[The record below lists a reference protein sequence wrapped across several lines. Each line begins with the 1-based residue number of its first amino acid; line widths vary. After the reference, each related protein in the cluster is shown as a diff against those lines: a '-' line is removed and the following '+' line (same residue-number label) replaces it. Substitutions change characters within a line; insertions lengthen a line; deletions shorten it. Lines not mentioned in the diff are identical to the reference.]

1 MSQEAF
7 ATVAGY
13 ATADPIFRLTKGG
26 VELAHVRVACTPRR
40 LNHGSGEW
48 EDGDTSYFS
57 VTCWRKLATAV
68 RASIRKGDPV
78 LVRGR
83 MRTRSWK
90 SDDRTVSEVEIDADA
105 MGHDLTR
112 GWATFNRGM
121 RPPVEQAGAGEE
133 ARQASGEGVGEGAGA
148 SADGGGRG
156 RRDGDGDGH
165 DERTEDERTEEGY
178 EDPDDP
184 GTGAGAG
191 AGAGDVGPWE
201 PVTPAASEGADDIL
215 TESAVADLSVS
226 G

>member
-26 VELAHVRVACTPRR
+26 VELAHVRIACTPRR
-40 LNHGSGEW
+40 INRDSGAW
-48 EDGDTSYFS
+48 EDSDTSYFS

-83 MRTRSWK
+83 MRTRTWK

-112 GWATFNRGM
+112 GWATFNRGT
-121 RPPVEQAGAGEE
+121 RPQVEQPGAGEE
-133 ARQASGEGVGEGAGA
+133 ARQAPGEAGDRAGVDGG
-148 SADGGGRG
+148 DGGGV
-156 RRDGDGDGH
+156 DGEADGH
-165 DERTEDERTEEGY
+165 DQRAEEGY

-184 GTGAGAG
+184 DTGGSGAGTG
-191 AGAGDVGPWE
+191 DDGPWE
-201 PVTPAASEGADDIL
+201 PITPATEGADDIL
-215 TESAVADLSVS
+215 TESAMADLTVS

>member
-40 LNHGSGEW
+40 LNHGSGAW

-90 SDDRTVSEVEIDADA
+90 TEDRTVSEVEIDADA

-112 GWATFNRGM
+112 GWATFNRGT

-133 ARQASGEGVGEGAGA
+133 ARQASGADPGGGAGPDAGPGGPGA
-148 SADGGGRG
+148 SGDRG
-156 RRDGDGDGH
+156 EADGH
-165 DERTEDERTEEGY
+165 DEHTEEGY

-184 GTGAGAG
+184 DTGGSGAL
-191 AGAGDVGPWE
+191 AGDVGPWE
-201 PVTPAASEGADDIL
+201 PITPATTEGADDIL
-215 TESAVADLSVS
+215 TEEAMADLTVS